1 MINRSNLSLLFC
13 FFYHFKQKPWA
24 ALGAAATIRDLVP
37 LLDYIRT
44 YFGIHNQHST
54 KELKFN
60 PVSDSSGDIAA
71 AGRQPAAVFPSTT
84 TNADQPEQETKKTN
98 LTSNSG
104 IIFQA
109 RQEIGKVGLTP
120 PRRR

>member
-1 MINRSNLSLLFC
+1 M
-13 FFYHFKQKPWA
+13 
-24 ALGAAATIRDLVP
+24 P
-37 LLDYIRT
+37 LLDLIRT

-71 AGRQPAAVFPSTT
+71 AGRQPAAVLPSTV
-84 TNADQPEQETKKTN
+84 TNADQPEQKIKKTG

-104 IIFQA
+104 VIYQA
-109 RQEIGKVGLTP
+109 NQGR
-120 PRRR
+120 